1 MLTGELKDEELVAL
15 LARCACGES
24 AALSALYRATAPH
37 LLGCLM
43 RILRRR
49 ALAEEALQDVFVQV
63 WQRAAQ
69 FEQQRG
75 RVCAW
80 LVSIARYR
88 AIDIMRRERMV
99 QINPLELAAAVD
111 ATLSVSDDET
121 TQLHAGNTAALR
133 TCLGRLNPEQRQSI
147 ELAFINGRTHPE
159 VAVAMN
165 RPVGS
170 VKSWIRRGLAAL
182 KECLESCNTPATN

>member
-1 MLTGELKDEELVAL
+1 MLAEELKDEELVAL
-15 LARCACGES
+15 LARCARGES

-37 LLGCLM
+37 LLGCLT

-49 ALAEEALQDVFVQV
+49 ALADEALQDVFVQV

-75 RVCAW
+75 RVYAW

-99 QINPLELAAAVD
+99 QINPLELAALD

-121 TQLHAGNTAALR
+121 TQLHAGHSAALR
-133 TCLGRLNPEQRQSI
+133 TCLGRLNAEQRQSI

-182 KECLESCNTPATN
+182 KECLESCSTPATN

>member
-1 MLTGELKDEELVAL
+1 MLSEELNDDQLAAL
-15 LARCACGES
+15 LARCARGES
-24 AALSALYRATAPH
+24 AALSVLYRATAPR
-37 LLGCLM
+37 LLGCLV

-69 FEQQRG
+69 FDQQRG
-75 RVCAW
+75 RVYAW

-111 ATLSVSDDET
+111 AKLSVSDDDT
-121 TQLHAGNTAALR
+121 TQVHAGNSVALQ
-133 TCLGRLNPEQRQSI
+133 TCLARLNPDQRESI
-147 ELAFINGRTHPE
+147 QMAFINGRTHSE
-159 VAVAMN
+159 VALAMD

-182 KECLESCNTPATN
+182 KECLESCSTQAAN